1 MFHVEHRQNKQEK
14 TSKIR
19 EGFRNAM
26 EVPVGESNA
35 SNTLPEPP
43 AADGSTASAV
53 PQRRRGRSPKHMVQP
68 EPEPSANGSSGT
80 IPTAGPVKAPKTR
93 ATSVGGF
100 HWRDEADPG
109 NGSGPKCHELP

>member
-43 AADGSTASAV
+43 AADGSTAAAA
-53 PQRRRGRSPKHMVQP
+53 PKRRRGRPAKHMVQL
-68 EPEPSANGSSGT
+68 EPEPSQNGSSGT
-80 IPTAGPVKAPKTR
+80 TAVAGGGRLQA
-93 ATSVGGF
+93 SVRQGL
-100 HWRDEADPG
+100 EAFIG
-109 NGSGPKCHELP
+109 R

>member
-14 TSKIR
+14 TIKIR

-43 AADGSTASAV
+43 AANGSTAAAE
-53 PQRRRGRSPKHMVQP
+53 PKRRRGRPAKPWFSLNRNHRKMVP
-68 EPEPSANGSSGT
+68 AEP
-80 IPTAGPVKAPKTR
+80 
-93 ATSVGGF
+93 
-100 HWRDEADPG
+100 
-109 NGSGPKCHELP
+109 LQ